1 MKSLNDILRN
11 FSSKIQKNRENL
23 RNKTIEEIDTKFIKK
38 DSNIIKKIIKYFFEI
53 LSYIILSFFVTSLVF
68 TILDAFKIQPN
79 EYIFLLIGIMFF
91 IIILYNNI
99 QTLKEKRILIKNA
112 IKNKNYIFFSIE
124 RSSSYYETFVFQRK
138 EITITKKFSFLLG
151 YFNVKNITNEYLEDN
166 TGNYFY
172 FYEIDDI
179 KIILE
184 DELEDFLKNN
194 FNNFYKKD
202 NKENNIN
209 IKNDIIKYYNI
220 LNLKP
225 TATLDEIK
233 KAYKIKLMQYHPDK
247 NNNDENSHRKTI
259 EIIEAYKI
267 LSNHKKV

>member
-99 QTLKEKRILIKNA
+99 
-112 IKNKNYIFFSIE
+112 
-124 RSSSYYETFVFQRK
+124 
-138 EITITKKFSFLLG
+138 
-151 YFNVKNITNEYLEDN
+151 
-166 TGNYFY
+166 
-172 FYEIDDI
+172 
-179 KIILE
+179 
-184 DELEDFLKNN
+184 
-194 FNNFYKKD
+194 
-202 NKENNIN
+202 
-209 IKNDIIKYYNI
+209 
-220 LNLKP
+220 
-225 TATLDEIK
+225 
-233 KAYKIKLMQYHPDK
+233 
-247 NNNDENSHRKTI
+247 
-259 EIIEAYKI
+259 
-267 LSNHKKV
+267 

>member
-112 IKNKNYIFFSIE
+112 IKNKNYIFFLN
-124 RSSSYYETFVFQRK
+124 RK
-138 EITITKKFSFLLG
+138 KLFLL
-151 YFNVKNITNEYLEDN
+151 
-166 TGNYFY
+166 
-172 FYEIDDI
+172 
-179 KIILE
+179 
-184 DELEDFLKNN
+184 
-194 FNNFYKKD
+194 
-202 NKENNIN
+202 
-209 IKNDIIKYYNI
+209 
-220 LNLKP
+220 
-225 TATLDEIK
+225 
-233 KAYKIKLMQYHPDK
+233 
-247 NNNDENSHRKTI
+247 
-259 EIIEAYKI
+259 
-267 LSNHKKV
+267 